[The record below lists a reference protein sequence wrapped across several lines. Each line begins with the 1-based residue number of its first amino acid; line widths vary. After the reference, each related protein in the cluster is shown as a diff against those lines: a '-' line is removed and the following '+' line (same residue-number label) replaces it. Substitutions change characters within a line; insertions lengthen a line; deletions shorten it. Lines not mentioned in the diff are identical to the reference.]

1 MDKHQQQQSRSG
13 SPSLSSPQALCDG
26 GGIAGAGEQSTA
38 AGATAVPAAGYHDRG
53 TPSRSSSSSTR
64 PSASSAMLDN
74 RLAPR
79 PTCSWD
85 SAFQTNISGGS
96 RKKSSTGTSTA
107 AAVAAAAA
115 FRTESSGRLLESA
128 AAVEA
133 RAAADADV
141 ATTSTGA
148 DSVLKHSTEAL
159 TNTSE
164 MMGASYGKDGTMPE
178 NGADFR
184 RAASLGTGETACP
197 TPSTK
202 YVPAPATVSRAAGA
216 ATSDDDL
223 MDTDEGVMA
232 RLAEFTE
239 MARRTA
245 AHNEELSQ
253 ELAAEKRRVA
263 HSTRKLEQS
272 HITCTELRESLAL
285 AQDTVVKLREHEMA
299 WAESTAS
306 EMSLRSEMCAL
317 KDEYAGVSGDASA
330 LRKRCDVLE
339 RENAELVERFASMAE
354 EKRQMES
361 KARRLL
367 RSDRYRGY

>member
-1 MDKHQQQQSRSG
+1 SG
-13 SPSLSSPQALCDG
+13 A
-26 GGIAGAGEQSTA
+26 I
-38 AGATAVPAAGYHDRG
+38 
-53 TPSRSSSSSTR
+53 
-64 PSASSAMLDN
+64 LDN

-79 PTCSWD
+79 PTRSWD
-85 SAFQTNISGGS
+85 TAFQTNISGGR
-96 RKKSSTGTSTA
+96 RKKSSTAISTA
-107 AAVAAAAA
+107 AATAAAAAAAA
-115 FRTESSGRLLESA
+115 FRTESSSRLLAST

-133 RAAADADV
+133 RAAAAADV

-148 DSVLKHSTEAL
+148 DGVFTSSRGAM
-159 TNTSE
+159 TNKSE
-164 MMGASYGKDGTMPE
+164 MMGAFYGRDGTMHE

-184 RAASLGTGETACP
+184 RNASLGTDKTACP

-202 YVPAPATVSRAAGA
+202 SVPAPATASRAAAA

-223 MDTDEGVMA
+223 TDTDEGVMA

-239 MARRTA
+239 MAGRTA

-299 WAESTAS
+299 WAESIAS

-317 KDEYAGVSGDASA
+317 KDEYAGVSGDAST

-339 RENAELVERFASMAE
+339 RENAELVERFATMAE

>member
-1 MDKHQQQQSRSG
+1 MAVG
-13 SPSLSSPQALCDG
+13 SL
-26 GGIAGAGEQSTA
+26 E
-38 AGATAVPAAGYHDRG
+38 
-53 TPSRSSSSSTR
+53 
-64 PSASSAMLDN
+64 
-74 RLAPR
+74 
-79 PTCSWD
+79 
-85 SAFQTNISGGS
+85 QTNISGGS
-96 RKKSSTGTSTA
+96 RKKSSTAISTA
-107 AAVAAAAA
+107 AATAAAAAA
-115 FRTESSGRLLESA
+115 FRTESSSRLLAST

-133 RAAADADV
+133 RAAAAADV

-148 DSVLKHSTEAL
+148 DGVFTSSRGAM
-159 TNTSE
+159 TNKSE
-164 MMGASYGKDGTMPE
+164 MMGAFYGRDGTMHE

-184 RAASLGTGETACP
+184 RNASLGTGKTACP

-202 YVPAPATVSRAAGA
+202 SVPAPATASRAAAA

-223 MDTDEGVMA
+223 TDTDEGVMA

-245 AHNEELSQ
+245 AHNE
-253 ELAAEKRRVA
+253 
-263 HSTRKLEQS
+263 
-272 HITCTELRESLAL
+272 
-285 AQDTVVKLREHEMA
+285 VVKLREHEMA

-317 KDEYAGVSGDASA
+317 KDEYAGVSGDAST

-339 RENAELVERFASMAE
+339 RENAELVERFATMAE